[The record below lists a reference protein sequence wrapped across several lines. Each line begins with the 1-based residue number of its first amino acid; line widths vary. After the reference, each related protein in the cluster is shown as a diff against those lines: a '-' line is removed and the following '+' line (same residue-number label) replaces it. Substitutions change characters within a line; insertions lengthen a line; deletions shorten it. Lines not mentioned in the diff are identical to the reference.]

1 MIQSVDADGSGVID
15 YTEFLA
21 ATLEKKLYS
30 KKHEACFLAFR
41 AFDQDGGGTVDKEEV
56 QETLGVEDDIEMDL
70 IFDEVDLNKDGQM
83 DYKEFHHML
92 RQEPQREVSIEDSGD
107 MMGEGASISAGSSSG
122 ESSESETGSSSE
134 EDDEDSKRSSK
145 RTSSKG
151 SSKES

>member
-1 MIQSVDADGSGVID
+1 MGEDVSDLRMLFQGLDLNGDGLLTREEFIKGVNACGIDEANILQMIQSVDADGSGVID

-41 AFDQDGGGTVDKEEV
+41 AFDQDGGGTVDK
-56 QETLGVEDDIEMDL
+56 
-70 IFDEVDLNKDGQM
+70 DGQM

-107 MMGEGASISAGSSSG
+107 MMG
-122 ESSESETGSSSE
+122 
-134 EDDEDSKRSSK
+134 
-145 RTSSKG
+145 
-151 SSKES
+151 